1 MMTGIS
7 FSVPS
12 TSIMAASGLPP
23 LLYAAA
29 QYTTLGLKL
38 SSTAR
43 NSSQVS
49 LASGFLGALD
59 CANARVAPVIRA
71 AATEATATRRT
82 VMVISIPGTPP
93 RGGRSPDRVDAG
105 LASLAQG
112 VGTTR

>member
-1 MMTGIS
+1 MMTGMS

-43 NSSQVS
+43 NSSQVN

-59 CANARVAPVIRA
+59 GANARAAPVISTA
-71 AATEATATRRT
+71 AKEATATRRT
-82 VMVISIPGTPP
+82 VTGISVLGNAARRW
-93 RGGRSPDRVDAG
+93 RGLHSVDAG
-105 LASLAQG
+105 FLTSRL
-112 VGTTR
+112 

>member
-23 LLYAAA
+23 LLYATA

-59 CANARVAPVIRA
+59 CANARVAPVIRT

-82 VMVISIPGTPP
+82 VMGISILGNAA
-93 RGGRSPDRVDAG
+93 RGWRSPDRVDAG
-105 LASLAQG
+105 LARRLPG
-112 VGTTR
+112 